1 MEWQLIN
8 ANDKDKIHWGG
19 RPRGWK
25 DREEVH
31 EWPTVMEIGGIAG
44 SSKSILSDVERE
56 TAEKS
61 KAK

>member
-1 MEWQLIN
+1 M
-8 ANDKDKIHWGG
+8 
-19 RPRGWK
+19 
-25 DREEVH
+25 H